1 VIGFLDVL
9 LRGLALGGQAI
20 VLGGALFAVL
30 VLRPATR
37 EDPAWA
43 GRERRTLLLIAT
55 GAALV
60 ILAQAMSVALQL
72 GTLMRELD
80 SPVRTALATS
90 YVRASVAKILI
101 CVLVTVGVLALRRR
115 APRPGLSLVVG
126 LSVLLAAGAAWTSHA
141 AARLEHRT
149 PLLVLDALHQLAAGV
164 WVGGLLHLVVA
175 ASPDRDRPWPAPLL
189 RRFSALSLTAVV
201 VLCASGVGL
210 AIYYIGGWRALL
222 GTGYGLMVLTKVVM
236 LGGLM
241 LLGATNFFA
250 VRSLPASQGA
260 SFVRLRRFVEV
271 ELGLGLTV
279 FLAAASLTSL
289 PPAVDVVT
297 DRATLAE
304 VGARFTPRWPTLS
317 SPPIE
322 ALPVGDPDAPRTDAD
337 RAWSEYNHHV
347 AGLFV
352 LAMGLL
358 AIANRVGVG
367 WALACHL
374 PRDGALSRG
383 AERSRVVAPGTSGVL
398 GKPGVRGGPA
408 APTLRAARGC
418 LRGVRVDGARGPA
431 PITALRARVPCP
443 LRRRRQPPPHPF
455 PRNPQSQGR
464 VPRRGDARAARSSGA
479 DDRVGALA
487 RAETPGRRG
496 PRARAALGDRA
507 RRDRCAAPALSRT
520 LKVSG

>member
-20 VLGGALFAVL
+20 VLGGVLFAVL
-30 VLRPATR
+30 VLRPAAR

-43 GRERRTLLLIAT
+43 SRERRTLLLIAT

-72 GTLMRELD
+72 GTLMRQLD

-90 YVRASVAKILI
+90 YVRASVAKVLI
-101 CVLVTVGVLALRRR
+101 CVLVTVGALALRRR
-115 APRPGLSLVVG
+115 APRPGLSVVVG

-141 AARLEHRT
+141 VARLEHRT
-149 PLLVLDALHQLAAGV
+149 LLLVLDALHQLAAGV
-164 WVGGLLHLVVA
+164 WVGGLLHLVAA
-175 ASPDRDRPWPAPLL
+175 ASPDRDRPWPTPLL

-201 VLCASGVGL
+201 VLCASGLGL

-236 LGGLM
+236 LGGLV

-279 FLAAASLTSL
+279 FFAAASLTSL

-322 ALPVGDPDAPRTDAD
+322 ALPVGDPEAPRTDED

-358 AIANRVGVG
+358 VIVNRLGVG
-367 WALACHL
+367 WAGHWPVIFLGMALFLVVRSDPESWPLGPQGFWESLADAEVLQHRLFALLVGGFGVFEWMVRAGRLRSPRYALVFPILCVVGGSLLLTHSHATLNLKAEYLVEVTHAPLGILALMIGWARWLELRL
-374 PRDGALSRG
+374 PDVESR
-383 AERSRVVAPGTSGVL
+383 APGRLWATGLAVIGVL
-398 GKPGVRGGPA
+398 LLLYRE
-408 APTLRAARGC
+408 
-418 LRGVRVDGARGPA
+418 
-431 PITALRARVPCP
+431 
-443 LRRRRQPPPHPF
+443 
-455 PRNPQSQGR
+455 S
-464 VPRRGDARAARSSGA
+464 
-479 DDRVGALA
+479 
-487 RAETPGRRG
+487 
-496 PRARAALGDRA
+496 
-507 RRDRCAAPALSRT
+507 
-520 LKVSG
+520 